1 MKVVVFAHT
10 PPPHHGQSYMVE
22 LMLRGLA
29 DPKYGVECLHV
40 NAQFATD
47 SADIGKFRWGKPFR
61 LLKYC
66 AQALRLR
73 FREGAE
79 ALYYVPTPPLQN
91 PLFRDWVILVL
102 LRPWFKKTIL
112 HWHAVGLGE
121 WLQTKPRW
129 MQWMSLRALDRAE
142 MSISLGKYNETD
154 AGWFKPKKSRIVANG
169 IPDPCPDF
177 KPRAPGG
184 KRATYLGLCTETKGL
199 FDAMRGVAL
208 ANKRGGGFQLTI
220 AGPFFNAE
228 SEAKYRETMKELG
241 DPSYIRHVGFVAG
254 ETKKRLLEE
263 TDILCFPTYYY
274 GESFGL
280 VVAEA
285 MAFGSAVVATRWRS
299 VPDLLPENYPGI
311 VDPKS
316 PEQIAE
322 ALFKVSARDDAAALR
337 QRFLENFTVEKFLEN
352 LRAAFKAA

>member
-22 LMLRGLA
+22 LMLRGFA
-29 DPKYGVECLHV
+29 DPKYGIECFHV
-40 NAQFATD
+40 NAQFATE
-47 SADIGKFRWGKPFR
+47 SADIGKFRWTKPFR

-66 AQALRLR
+66 AEAVKFRLA
-73 FREGAE
+73 GVDT
-79 ALYYVPTPPLQN
+79 LYYVPTPPLKN
-91 PLFRDWVILVL
+91 PLFRDWAILVL
-102 LRPWFKKTIL
+102 LRPLFKKTIL

-121 WLQTKPRW
+121 WIQTKPRW
-129 MQWMSLRALDRAE
+129 MQWLTLRALDRAE

-154 AGWFKPKKSRIVANG
+154 ASWFQPKQSRIVPNG
-169 IPDPCPDF
+169 IPDPCPNF
-177 KPRAPGG
+177 QPRGAGG
-184 KRATYLGLCTETKGL
+184 KRVTYLGLCTEEKGV

-208 ANKRGGGFQLTI
+208 ANRRGGDFRLTI

-228 SEAKYRETMKELG
+228 SEDEFKTMMAELG
-241 DPSYIRHVGFVAG
+241 EPGFIRHIGFVKG
-254 ETKKRLLEE
+254 DEKKRLLEE

-285 MAFGSAVVATRWRS
+285 MAFGAGVVATRWRS
-299 VPDLLPENYPGI
+299 VPDLLPPDYPGV

-316 PEQIAE
+316 PDQIAE
-322 ALFKVSARDDAAALR
+322 ALLKLSARDDSAALR
-337 QRFLENFTVEKFLEN
+337 RRFLENYTVEKFLEN
-352 LRAAFKAA
+352 LSAAFKAA